1 MNKNLCPASHQNSQD
16 SDSADQLASPQLL
29 WKAIALSCKKV
40 GIPAKRFKR
49 RFFELELFDQ
59 HILYRLWTDEFI
71 DRYFRLEYPLGL
83 NRQSLDN
90 LFTAIEQDSAEMV
103 LLLRS
108 IRAKARAGLQQGE
121 GDILV

>member
-1 MNKNLCPASHQNSQD
+1 MYNTNNNLCPASHQD
-16 SDSADQLASPQLL
+16 SDSSEPLASPQLL
-29 WKAIALSCKKV
+29 WKVLALSCKKL

-49 RFFELELFDQ
+49 RFFELPTFDQ
-59 HILYRLWTDEFI
+59 HILCRLWTDEFI
-71 DRYFRLEYPLGL
+71 DRSSRLEYPLVL

-90 LFTAIEQDSAEMV
+90 LFTAIEQDGAEMV